1 MIYRITSKYY
11 LYKIIAILFSYSK
24 NVYICKWSYKFFK
37 NDKIMRKLY
46 LTLICLIALAA
57 SQASMAQNM
66 TQLEAIKN
74 LTGFWTTIPTD
85 NVPQSTLN
93 FENHSDPAQR
103 YLTTTGFASKSYD
116 YWSIHTNT
124 YNFSTGVIQATNSDP
139 SLNDNYNYRNLTPRT
154 CEFRINGC
162 WVNAQKG
169 RTGQQTTTPVNNNRP
184 STNVVRPANNNRPT
198 TNVVRPANNNNNNYR
213 PTNNNN
219 NGQYKDGSDLQLTTP
234 PDVPATL
241 APSNNNARP
250 TGNTP
255 TPTNNNS
262 QTQTENNN
270 GRIAVDNNHTP
281 PANSNNNVRIVID
294 NNYTPPT
301 HNKSGQGGRVKQE
314 ATTPDSNT
322 DNNSNNNNYR
332 RNRSYSHQTNSSSN
346 KRTTNPVRS
355 RRSGRR

>member
-1 MIYRITSKYY
+1 
-11 LYKIIAILFSYSK
+11 
-24 NVYICKWSYKFFK
+24 
-37 NDKIMRKLY
+37 MRKLY

-74 LTGFWTTIPTD
+74 LTGFWTTIPSD

-139 SLNDNYNYRNLTPRT
+139 SLNDNYNYRNLTPTT
-154 CEFRINGC
+154 CEFRINGY

-169 RTGQQTTTPVNNNRP
+169 RAGQQTNTPTNNYHPIN
-184 STNVVRPANNNRPT
+184 NVATPANNNRPA

-241 APSNNNARP
+241 GPSNNNARP

-301 HNKSGQGGRVKQE
+301 HNTSGQGGRVKQE

-332 RNRSYSHQTNSSSN
+332 RSRSYSHQTNSSSN

-355 RRSGRR
+355 RRAGRR

>member
-1 MIYRITSKYY
+1 
-11 LYKIIAILFSYSK
+11 
-24 NVYICKWSYKFFK
+24 
-37 NDKIMRKLY
+37 MRKLY

-57 SQASMAQNM
+57 SQTSMAQNM

-74 LTGFWTTIPTD
+74 LTGFWTTIPSD

-154 CEFRINGC
+154 CEFRINGY

-169 RTGQQTTTPVNNNRP
+169 RAGKQTNTPTNNYHPINNVATPANNNRP
-184 STNVVRPANNNRPT
+184 STNVVRPT
-198 TNVVRPANNNNNNYR
+198 NNNNNNYR

-241 APSNNNARP
+241 APSNNNSRP

-281 PANSNNNVRIVID
+281 PANSNNNVTVVFD

-301 HNKSGQGGRVKQE
+301 HNTSGQGGRVKQE

-332 RNRSYSHQTNSSSN
+332 RRSRSYSHQTNSSSN
-346 KRTTNPVRS
+346 KRTNNPVRS

>member
-57 SQASMAQNM
+57 SQALMAQNM

-139 SLNDNYNYRNLTPRT
+139 SFNDNYNYRNLTPTT
-154 CEFRINGC
+154 CEFRINGY

-169 RTGQQTTTPVNNNRP
+169 RAGQQTNTPTNNYHPIN
-184 STNVVRPANNNRPT
+184 NVATPANNNRPA

-241 APSNNNARP
+241 APSNNNSRP

-301 HNKSGQGGRVKQE
+301 HNTSGQGSRVKNN
-314 ATTPDSNT
+314 ATTPDNST

-332 RNRSYSHQTNSSSN
+332 RSRSYSHQTNSSSN

>member
-1 MIYRITSKYY
+1 
-11 LYKIIAILFSYSK
+11 
-24 NVYICKWSYKFFK
+24 
-37 NDKIMRKLY
+37 MRKLY

-139 SLNDNYNYRNLTPRT
+139 SLNDSYNYRNLTPRT
-154 CEFRINGC
+154 CEFRINGY

-169 RTGQQTTTPVNNNRP
+169 RAGKQTNTPTNNYHPINNVATPANNNRP
-184 STNVVRPANNNRPT
+184 STNVVRPT
-198 TNVVRPANNNNNNYR
+198 NNNNNNYR

-241 APSNNNARP
+241 GPSNNNSRP

-262 QTQTENNN
+262 QTQTENNG
-270 GRIAVDNNHTP
+270 GRVVIDNNHHTP
-281 PANSNNNVRIVID
+281 ATNSNNNVTVVFD

-301 HNKSGQGGRVKQE
+301 HRTAGQKGTVTYN
-314 ATTPDSNT
+314 ATTPADNNT

-332 RNRSYSHQTNSSSN
+332 RRSRSYSHQTNSSSN

>member
-1 MIYRITSKYY
+1 
-11 LYKIIAILFSYSK
+11 
-24 NVYICKWSYKFFK
+24 
-37 NDKIMRKLY
+37 MRKLY

-74 LTGFWTTIPTD
+74 LTGFWTTIPSD

-93 FENHSDPAQR
+93 FENHSNPAQR

-154 CEFRINGC
+154 CEFRINGY

-169 RTGQQTTTPVNNNRP
+169 RAGQQTNTPTNNYHPINNVATPANNNRP
-184 STNVVRPANNNRPT
+184 ATNVVRPA
-198 TNVVRPANNNNNNYR
+198 NNNNNYR

-241 APSNNNARP
+241 GPSNNNARP

-281 PANSNNNVRIVID
+281 PANSNNNVRIVIG

-301 HNKSGQGGRVKQE
+301 HNTSGQGSRVKNN
-314 ATTPDSNT
+314 ATTPDSST
-322 DNNSNNNNYR
+322 DNNSNNNQR
-332 RNRSYSHQTNSSSN
+332 RSDRKRNVQINKSSSNNSSSN
-346 KRTTNPVRS
+346 PVKS
-355 RRSGRR
+355 RRRAGRR

>member
-1 MIYRITSKYY
+1 MH
-11 LYKIIAILFSYSK
+11 KIIAILFSYSN

-74 LTGFWTTIPTD
+74 LTGLWTTIPSD

-124 YNFSTGVIQATNSDP
+124 YNFSTGVIQATNSAP
-139 SLNDNYNYRNLTPRT
+139 SLNDNYNYRNLTPT
-154 CEFRINGC
+154 ACEFRINGY

-169 RTGQQTTTPVNNNRP
+169 RAGQQTATPVNNNRP
-184 STNVVRPANNNRPT
+184 STNVVRPVSNNRPA

-241 APSNNNARP
+241 APSNNNSRP

-262 QTQTENNN
+262 QIQTENNN

-301 HNKSGQGGRVKQE
+301 HNTSGQGGRVKQE

-332 RNRSYSHQTNSSSN
+332 RSRSYSHQTNSSSN

>member
-1 MIYRITSKYY
+1 
-11 LYKIIAILFSYSK
+11 
-24 NVYICKWSYKFFK
+24 
-37 NDKIMRKLY
+37 MRKLY

-198 TNVVRPANNNNNNYR
+198 SNVVRPANNNNNNYR

-332 RNRSYSHQTNSSSN
+332 RSRSYSHQTNSSSN

>member
-1 MIYRITSKYY
+1 
-11 LYKIIAILFSYSK
+11 
-24 NVYICKWSYKFFK
+24 
-37 NDKIMRKLY
+37 MRKLY

-66 TQLEAIKN
+66 TQLEAIKT
-74 LTGFWTTIPTD
+74 LTGFWTTIPSD

-154 CEFRINGC
+154 CEFRINGY

-169 RTGQQTTTPVNNNRP
+169 RAGQQTNTPTNNYHPIN
-184 STNVVRPANNNRPT
+184 NVATPANNNRPA
-198 TNVVRPANNNNNNYR
+198 TNVVRPANNNNSNYR

-241 APSNNNARP
+241 APSNNNSRP

-301 HNKSGQGGRVKQE
+301 HRTAGQEGTVTYN
-314 ATTPDSNT
+314 ATTPADNNT
-322 DNNSNNNNYR
+322 DNNSNNNQR
-332 RNRSYSHQTNSSSN
+332 RSNRKRNVQINKSSSNNSSSN
-346 KRTTNPVRS
+346 PVKS
-355 RRSGRR
+355 RRRAGRR

>member
-198 TNVVRPANNNNNNYR
+198 SNVVRPANNNNNNYR

-332 RNRSYSHQTNSSSN
+332 RSRSYSHQTNSSSN

>member
-1 MIYRITSKYY
+1 
-11 LYKIIAILFSYSK
+11 
-24 NVYICKWSYKFFK
+24 
-37 NDKIMRKLY
+37 MRKLY

-74 LTGFWTTIPTD
+74 LTGFWTTIPSD

-124 YNFSTGVIQATNSDP
+124 YNFSTGVIQATNSEP
-139 SLNDNYNYRNLTPRT
+139 SLNDNYNYRNLTPTT
-154 CEFRINGC
+154 CEFRINGY

-169 RTGQQTTTPVNNNRP
+169 RAGQQTTTPVNNNRP
-184 STNVVRPANNNRPT
+184 STNVVRPVSNNRPSTNVVRPANNNRPA

-241 APSNNNARP
+241 APSNNNSRP

-262 QTQTENNN
+262 QIQTENNN

-301 HNKSGQGGRVKQE
+301 HRTAGQEGRVKQE

-322 DNNSNNNNYR
+322 DNNSNNNQR
-332 RNRSYSHQTNSSSN
+332 RSNRKRNVQINKSSSNNSSSN
-346 KRTTNPVRS
+346 PVKS
-355 RRSGRR
+355 RRRAGRR

>member
-1 MIYRITSKYY
+1 
-11 LYKIIAILFSYSK
+11 
-24 NVYICKWSYKFFK
+24 
-37 NDKIMRKLY
+37 MRKLY

-93 FENHSDPAQR
+93 FENHSNPAQR
-103 YLTTTGFASKSYD
+103 YLTTTGFASKSY
-116 YWSIHTNT
+116 NT

-139 SLNDNYNYRNLTPRT
+139 SLNDNYNYRNLTPTT
-154 CEFRINGC
+154 CEFRINGY

-169 RTGQQTTTPVNNNRP
+169 RSGQQTNTPTNNYHPIN
-184 STNVVRPANNNRPT
+184 NVATPANNNRPS

-213 PTNNNN
+213 PTNN

-241 APSNNNARP
+241 APSNNNSRP

-270 GRIAVDNNHTP
+270 GRVVIDNNHHA
-281 PANSNNNVRIVID
+281 PATNSNNNVTVVFD

-301 HNKSGQGGRVKQE
+301 HRTAGQEGTVTYN
-314 ATTPDSNT
+314 ATTPADNNT
-322 DNNSNNNNYR
+322 DNNSNNNQR
-332 RNRSYSHQTNSSSN
+332 RSNRKRNVQINKSSSNNSSSN
-346 KRTTNPVRS
+346 PVKS
-355 RRSGRR
+355 RRSAGRR

>member
-1 MIYRITSKYY
+1 
-11 LYKIIAILFSYSK
+11 
-24 NVYICKWSYKFFK
+24 
-37 NDKIMRKLY
+37 MRKLY

-74 LTGFWTTIPTD
+74 LTGFWTTIPSD

-154 CEFRINGC
+154 CEFRINGY

-169 RTGQQTTTPVNNNRP
+169 RAGQQTTTPVNNNRP
-184 STNVVRPANNNRPT
+184 STNVVRPVNNNRPA
-198 TNVVRPANNNNNNYR
+198 TNVVRPANNNRPATNVVGPTNNNNNNYR

-332 RNRSYSHQTNSSSN
+332 RSRSYSHQTNSSSN

>member
-1 MIYRITSKYY
+1 
-11 LYKIIAILFSYSK
+11 
-24 NVYICKWSYKFFK
+24 
-37 NDKIMRKLY
+37 MRKLY
-46 LTLICLIALAA
+46 LTLICLISLAA

-74 LTGFWTTIPTD
+74 LTGFWTTIPSD

-124 YNFSTGVIQATNSDP
+124 YNFSTGVIQATNSAP

-154 CEFRINGC
+154 CEFRINGY

-169 RTGQQTTTPVNNNRP
+169 RAGQQTNTPTNNYHPIN
-184 STNVVRPANNNRPT
+184 NVATPANNNRPA
-198 TNVVRPANNNNNNYR
+198 TNVVRPANNNNNNYQ

-241 APSNNNARP
+241 APSNNNNARP

-301 HNKSGQGGRVKQE
+301 HNTSGQGGRVKQE

-332 RNRSYSHQTNSSSN
+332 RSRSYSHQTNSSSN

>member
-1 MIYRITSKYY
+1 
-11 LYKIIAILFSYSK
+11 
-24 NVYICKWSYKFFK
+24 
-37 NDKIMRKLY
+37 MRKLY

-93 FENHSDPAQR
+93 FENHSNPAQR

-139 SLNDNYNYRNLTPRT
+139 SLNDNYNYRNLTPTT
-154 CEFRINGC
+154 CEFRINGY

-169 RTGQQTTTPVNNNRP
+169 RSGQQTNTPTNNYHPIN
-184 STNVVRPANNNRPT
+184 NVATPANNNRPS

-213 PTNNNN
+213 PTNN

-241 APSNNNARP
+241 APSNNNSRP

-332 RNRSYSHQTNSSSN
+332 RSRSYSHQTNSSSN

>member
-1 MIYRITSKYY
+1 
-11 LYKIIAILFSYSK
+11 
-24 NVYICKWSYKFFK
+24 
-37 NDKIMRKLY
+37 MRKLY

-74 LTGFWTTIPTD
+74 LTGFWTTIPSD

-93 FENHSDPAQR
+93 FENHSNPAQR

-124 YNFSTGVIQATNSDP
+124 YNFSTGVIQATNSKP
-139 SLNDNYNYRNLTPRT
+139 SLNDNYNYRNLTPTT
-154 CEFRINGC
+154 CEFRINGY

-169 RTGQQTTTPVNNNRP
+169 RARQQTTTPVNNNRP
-184 STNVVRPANNNRPT
+184 S

-332 RNRSYSHQTNSSSN
+332 RSRSYSHQTNSSSN

>member
-1 MIYRITSKYY
+1 
-11 LYKIIAILFSYSK
+11 
-24 NVYICKWSYKFFK
+24 
-37 NDKIMRKLY
+37 MRKLY

-139 SLNDNYNYRNLTPRT
+139 SLNDNYNYRNLTPTT
-154 CEFRINGC
+154 CEFRINGY

-169 RTGQQTTTPVNNNRP
+169 RAGQQTATPVNNNRP
-184 STNVVRPANNNRPT
+184 STNVVRPVNNNRPA
-198 TNVVRPANNNNNNYR
+198 TNVVRPANNNRHATNVVGPTNNNNNNYR

-241 APSNNNARP
+241 GPSNNNARP

-262 QTQTENNN
+262 QTQTENNG
-270 GRIAVDNNHTP
+270 GRVVIDNNHHA
-281 PANSNNNVRIVID
+281 PATNSNNNVTVVFD

-301 HNKSGQGGRVKQE
+301 HRTAGQKGTVTYN
-314 ATTPDSNT
+314 ATTPADNNT
-322 DNNSNNNNYR
+322 DNNSNNNQR
-332 RNRSYSHQTNSSSN
+332 RSNRKRNVQINKSSSNNSSSN
-346 KRTTNPVRS
+346 PVKS
-355 RRSGRR
+355 QRRAGRR